1 MEDLSN
7 NYVWLAPWCQ
17 QFPKACPS
25 GFFIGDV
32 LLCLDEKLEGKLIVP
47 PGRKAG
53 DPPCARA
60 MKVELVKEDV
70 NRLKKLIGALRY
82 LWRNGVLVFL
92 APNLR

>member
-17 QFPKACPS
+17 QFPKGCPS
-25 GFFIGDV
+25 GF
-32 LLCLDEKLEGKLIVP
+32 LCLDEKLEGKLLVP
-47 PGRKAG
+47 PGRKAS
-53 DPPCARA
+53 DPPCDRA

-92 APNLR
+92 APNL